1 MAHEITVPRL
11 GWSMEEGV
19 FGEWL
24 KANGDFVEAG
34 EMVFLLEGEKAAH
47 EIESLETG
55 YLHIPSNAPRPGET
69 VKVGQVIGFLLSQ
82 GETPPKV
89 SNTTP
94 SPRPTKPPKEPAVE
108 VAQKI
113 PLVKAPIAESI
124 APMPPAVLEGRSRM
138 AGPAARRLA
147 RQLGIDWN
155 TVPTPDPTG
164 RVVSIDVLRE
174 HDSIAQSQREAIAA
188 PIASPRA
195 RRRAQ
200 EMGID
205 WRTLRGTGRRGRI
218 RERDIL
224 SHVPTTAALTAAA
237 TAAPTARSNEVPPA
251 TPGKHVPAS
260 KLRLVL
266 AKRMVEGG
274 TQAAPVTLHAKID
287 ASSLVA
293 YRNSLKTQAAG
304 AGIPS
309 YNDILIWLA
318 ARTLKERS
326 ELNACWY
333 RDGIYHYDEIH
344 IATAVDSDSG
354 LLAPVIRNVDQLTLE
369 QITQATIQVI
379 TDARSGRLNQSALQ
393 GATFTVT
400 NLGMFGVDAFTPIL
414 NLPQAAILG
423 VGRIVEEPVVRNGQL
438 AVGQTLT
445 LSLTFD
451 HRVVD
456 GAPAARWLQ
465 RLCELIQSLGNKP

>member
-1 MAHEITVPRL
+1 MAQEITIPRL
-11 GWSMEEGV
+11 GWSMEEGI

-24 KANGDFVEAG
+24 KASGDYVQAG
-34 EMVFLLEGEKAAH
+34 EMIFLLEGEKAAH

-55 YLHIPSNAPRPGET
+55 YLHIPPNAPRPGET
-69 VKVGQVIGFLLSQ
+69 VKVGQVIGLLLSQ
-82 GETPPKV
+82 GETPPKI
-89 SNTTP
+89 SNATP
-94 SPRPTKPPKEPAVE
+94 SPQPPKPQKEPAVE
-108 VAQKI
+108 VAQEI
-113 PLVKAPIAESI
+113 PVVNAPTAESI
-124 APMPPAVLEGRSRM
+124 APMPPTALGGRSRM

-164 RVVSIDVLRE
+164 RVVSIDVRRA
-174 HDSIAQSQREAIAA
+174 HDSVAQNQPEAIGA

-205 WRTLRGTGRRGRI
+205 WRTIRGSGRRGRI

-224 SHVPTTAALTAAA
+224 SHVPTTAALN
-237 TAAPTARSNEVPPA
+237 AAPTARSNEVPPA

-274 TQAAPVTLHAKID
+274 TQAAPVTLHTKID
-287 ASSLVA
+287 ASALVA

-318 ARTLKERS
+318 ARTLKERP

-333 RDGIYHYDEIH
+333 RDGIYHYEEIH
-344 IATAVDSDSG
+344 VATAVDSDAG
-354 LLAPVIRNVDQLTLE
+354 LLAPVIRNADQLTLE
-369 QITQATIQVI
+369 QITQATIQRI
-379 TDARSGRLNQSALQ
+379 TDARSGSLNQSALQ

-414 NLPQAAILG
+414 NSPQAAILG
-423 VGRIVEEPVVRNGQL
+423 VGRIIEEPVVRNSQL

-456 GAPAARWLQ
+456 GAPAARWIQ

>member
-1 MAHEITVPRL
+1 MAQEITIPRL
-11 GWSMEEGV
+11 GWSMEEGI

-24 KANGDFVEAG
+24 KASGDYIQAG
-34 EMVFLLEGEKAAH
+34 EMIFLLEGEKAAH

-69 VKVGQVIGFLLSQ
+69 VKVGQVIGYLLSQ
-82 GETPPKV
+82 GETPPKI
-89 SNTTP
+89 SNLP
-94 SPRPTKPPKEPAVE
+94 ASPQASKPPKEPAVE
-108 VAQKI
+108 VAPEVSVMKV
-113 PLVKAPIAESI
+113 PLTESI
-124 APMPPAVLEGRSRM
+124 PPMPRSVLEGRSQM

-164 RVVSIDVLRE
+164 RVVTIDVRRA
-174 HDSIAQSQREAIAA
+174 HDSIAPTQSEAIGG

-205 WRTLRGTGRRGRI
+205 WRTIRGTGRRSRV

-224 SHVPTTAALTAAA
+224 SHVPSTAALTAAP
-237 TAAPTARSNEVPPA
+237 TAAPSARSNEVPPA

-266 AKRMVEGG
+266 AKRMVEGV
-274 TQAAPVTLHAKID
+274 TQAAPVTLHTKVD
-287 ASSLVA
+287 ASALVA
-293 YRNSLKTQAAG
+293 YRNSLKTQATG

-309 YNDILIWLA
+309 YNDILIWLS
-318 ARTLKERS
+318 ARTLKEWP

-333 RDGIYHYDEIH
+333 RDGIYHYEEIH
-344 IATAVDSDSG
+344 IATAVDSDAG

-369 QITQATIQVI
+369 QITQVTIQLI
-379 TDARSGRLNQSALQ
+379 ADGRSGRLNQSALQ

-400 NLGMFGVDAFTPIL
+400 NLGMFGVDAFTPVL

-465 RLCELIQSLGNKP
+465 RLCELIQSLGNKR